1 MALDLEDSRFEVTVV
16 LFFQELLLA
25 ELVYAQNISDSSHQS
40 TSDLPKSSRNMLAR
54 SFVKQMKTDAVFSN
68 GVSMDFGLL
77 ALAMQVGL
85 YPDSQEE
92 VDSARHANRRRN
104 VH

>member
-1 MALDLEDSRFEVTVV
+1 
-16 LFFQELLLA
+16 
-25 ELVYAQNISDSSHQS
+25 
-40 TSDLPKSSRNMLAR
+40 MLAR